1 MIGFRNVEFRG
12 IGRGLAVTGYLA
24 LLEFQFIESS
34 QGLSKGVPSKSGTS
48 EAKDFDPS
56 VDPCQ
61 QVVFHG
67 HLYGFHSYFVT

>member
-12 IGRGLAVTGYLA
+12 IGRGLAVTGNLP

-48 EAKDFDPS
+48 KAKGFDPS

-67 HLYGFHSYFVT
+67 HLYGFHSYFIT